1 MIFLGLLI
9 ALAAAAF
16 SAVVLAQNWG
26 GATHTIHGFGATLGS
41 LTLAEIFLAGIILT
55 AIFFLALWLASLSTR
70 MRRRASMRRRE
81 ETRSVHEE
89 REGLVADRDRLAREL
104 EAERA
109 RNQSSY
115 LPGSE
120 TGEPYPP
127 EAYPRAEAGGAYRD
141 APVYPADREVGAR
154 REDYAQGSHRDVA
167 DR

>member
-16 SAVVLAQNWG
+16 GAVVLTQNWG

-55 AIFFLALWLASLSTR
+55 AIFFLALWLAGLSTR
-70 MRRRASMRRRE
+70 MRRRASIRRRE
-81 ETRSVHEE
+81 ETRSVREE

-109 RNQSSY
+109 RG
-115 LPGSE
+115 P
-120 TGEPYPP
+120 
-127 EAYPRAEAGGAYRD
+127 AERGYRD
-141 APVYPADREVGAR
+141 PADR
-154 REDYAQGSHRDVA
+154 
-167 DR
+167 